1 MDTEK
6 NGKNWGLQGS
16 PQSSFVRYN
25 TLYNKRDARE
35 IEMRDLVKEILKTR
49 EKDGGIHS
57 VVWIAAG
64 GSNGGFFPAQY
75 FMDREA
81 VGIRSQIF
89 TSNEF
94 VYAPPKFCG
103 PNTLAVIC
111 SMRGTPETC
120 EAARIAGKLGA
131 VTLGL
136 YVQESDLTQICDY
149 KIPYQSIALDDSS
162 QDQVNSSIG
171 LKLAMTLVEEVEGY
185 VGYEDAMEGFSIL
198 DDIYRKAVEYAT
210 PLAKKWA
217 EDNREE
223 KTVYVM
229 GSGPAMGSAYIFSIC
244 NIMEMLQ
251 IDSPTVNS
259 CEFFHGPFEVID
271 KSVSVFLLIAEGRTR
286 PADERVIDFLRKYG
300 GHKIYLL
307 DAKEL
312 GINRIKDSV
321 SEYFNHLIFSP
332 VLNNVYMRQ
341 LSYAVK
347 KDYNTRRYMWKVQY

>member
-1 MDTEK
+1 M
-6 NGKNWGLQGS
+6 
-16 PQSSFVRYN
+16 
-25 TLYNKRDARE
+25 RE
-35 IEMRDLVKEILKTR
+35 LIRKILKTR
-49 EKDGGIHS
+49 EKHGGINS

-64 GSNGGFFPAQY
+64 GSCGGFYPAQY

-81 VGIRSQIF
+81 AGIRSQLF

-94 VYAPPKFCG
+94 VFAPPRFCG

-120 EAARIAGKLGA
+120 EAARIAGKMGA

-136 YVQESDLTQICDY
+136 YVQESDLTEICDY
-149 KIPYQSIALDDSS
+149 NIQYQSIALDDSK
-162 QDQVNSSIG
+162 QENVNSSIG
-171 LKLAMTLVEEVEGY
+171 LKLAMTLVDEVEGY
-185 VGYEDAMEGFSIL
+185 EGYDDAMDGFRIL
-198 DDIYRKAVEYAT
+198 DDIYRKAVDYAT

-217 EDNREE
+217 EDNKDKE
-223 KTVYVM
+223 TIYVM

-286 PADERVIDFLRKYG
+286 PADERVVGFLKKYAG
-300 GHKIYLL
+300 DKVYLL

-312 GINRIKDSV
+312 GINRIRDSV
-321 SEYFNHLIFSP
+321 SEYFNHLVFSP
-332 VLNNVYMRQ
+332 ILNNVYMRQ
-341 LSYAVK
+341 LSYAIK